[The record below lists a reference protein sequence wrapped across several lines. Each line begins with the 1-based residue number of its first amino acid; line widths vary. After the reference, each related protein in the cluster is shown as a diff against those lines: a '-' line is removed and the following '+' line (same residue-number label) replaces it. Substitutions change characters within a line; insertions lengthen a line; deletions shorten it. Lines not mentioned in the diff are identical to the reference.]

1 MTLAKLQIETNPPT
15 LGGPIEVLFN
25 PSSYSI
31 SKSVTWEPQSP
42 PGGKRKTQRA
52 VNAPTLNFGGGGS
65 RQLSLELFFD
75 VTENPYVEDVRQ
87 ETDAIVALTRI
98 DRVKGRPPTC
108 RVSWGPWVTKD
119 FPFVGVV
126 SQLEQRFTLFRSD
139 GTPVRAELA
148 VTFIEYLDPTLDLRD
163 TDPERTARVVRLG
176 DSVSGI
182 AAEVYGD
189 AGKWRVIAE
198 ANELDDPLRLEPG
211 RVLAIP
217 EMD

>member
-15 LGGPIEVLFN
+15 PGGPIEVLFN
-25 PSSYSI
+25 PGSYSI
-31 SKSVTWEPQSP
+31 SKSVSWEPQGP
-42 PGGKRKTQRA
+42 EGGKRRTQRA

-65 RQLSLELFFD
+65 RRLSLDLFFD
-75 VTENPYVEDVRQ
+75 VTEDPYVEDVRQ
-87 ETDAIVALTRI
+87 ETDRIVALTRI
-98 DRVKGRPPTC
+98 DRGKGRPPTC

-126 SQLEQRFTLFRSD
+126 GELEQRFTLFRGD

-148 VTFIEYLDPTLDLRD
+148 VTFVEYLDPALDLRE
-163 TDPERTARVVRLG
+163 TDPQRTARVLRRG
-176 DSVSGI
+176 DSLSGV

-189 AGKWRVIAE
+189 AGRWRVIAE
-198 ANELDDPLRLEPG
+198 ANQLDDPLRLEPG
-211 RVLAIP
+211 RILAIP